1 MGKYSVP
8 KEILAFKPAHT
19 MVKRIG
25 ENYYVYSYNS
35 VMEKTENEDGT
46 ITRKTKTT
54 MGPCIG
60 KITLAEGYVPNQERL
75 SEERI
80 TGLDYGDYAFA
91 INKSKETLDM
101 LKKVFNANDANQIYV
116 AALIFFVNRFTYMT
130 RMKAAYDYS
139 YLSLAFPDVHMGY
152 GALRTLYENLG
163 RKNRKVREFEQM
175 MISQSSGRV
184 AIDGHVIACTSECN
198 DLSEYGYKAK
208 KLGMPQINWMTA
220 YDVVSKTPLFSQV
233 FCGSEPDKVSL
244 KSLLRRFTF
253 SNTEFTVDRGFNT
266 KENKELMSSDGN
278 TYIVPLIS
286 GRKDY
291 EAVMRELHFDRR
303 RYFVY
308 DKNGYSTV
316 VYFQEHNLDNSRRVA
331 FRDVSRASAE
341 RQDYIKALQ
350 AGKTG
355 YSDDGLQENEK
366 YFGLFLLE
374 TNNQELSAEQVFS
387 HYKDRWQIETYY
399 NYVRNDADFNALYQ
413 QDYFSAQGVSFVV
426 AVAGMIYHD
435 LTSVTNKAKVSLR
448 DVMQEMRKLKLFL
461 EGDKWIRQ
469 NNVKSVRTICGK
481 LGFFPDEFLPERKSL
496 QD

>member
-1 MGKYSVP
+1 
-8 KEILAFKPAHT
+8 
-19 MVKRIG
+19 
-25 ENYYVYSYNS
+25 
-35 VMEKTENEDGT
+35 
-46 ITRKTKTT
+46 
-54 MGPCIG
+54 
-60 KITLAEGYVPNQERL
+60 
-75 SEERI
+75 
-80 TGLDYGDYAFA
+80 
-91 INKSKETLDM
+91 
-101 LKKVFNANDANQIYV
+101 
-116 AALIFFVNRFTYMT
+116 
-130 RMKAAYDYS
+130 MKAAYDYS

-303 RYFVY
+303 RYFIY
-308 DKNGYSTV
+308 DKNV
-316 VYFQEHNLDNSRRVA
+316 
-331 FRDVSRASAE
+331 
-341 RQDYIKALQ
+341 
-350 AGKTG
+350 
-355 YSDDGLQENEK
+355 
-366 YFGLFLLE
+366 
-374 TNNQELSAEQVFS
+374 
-387 HYKDRWQIETYY
+387 
-399 NYVRNDADFNALYQ
+399 
-413 QDYFSAQGVSFVV
+413 
-426 AVAGMIYHD
+426 
-435 LTSVTNKAKVSLR
+435 
-448 DVMQEMRKLKLFL
+448 
-461 EGDKWIRQ
+461 
-469 NNVKSVRTICGK
+469 
-481 LGFFPDEFLPERKSL
+481 
-496 QD
+496 